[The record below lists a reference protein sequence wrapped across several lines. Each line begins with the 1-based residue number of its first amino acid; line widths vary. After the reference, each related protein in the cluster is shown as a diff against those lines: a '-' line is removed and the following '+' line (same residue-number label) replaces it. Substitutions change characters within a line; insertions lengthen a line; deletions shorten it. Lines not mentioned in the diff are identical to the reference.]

1 MKAVFRFVIPALSLL
16 LCSCGGNHQ
25 QDLFQQVIK
34 QAGLPANKK
43 LLVVVFI
50 NPECPIAQKY
60 TRTLNALSDSFSES
74 TCFVGV
80 VPGKLYDDKSI
91 AGFKK
96 EFVFNLPIIKDEQY
110 ALTRALGATVYPE
123 VVLLNQQ
130 SEKLYSGKID
140 NWYESIGDY
149 RPAPTEFYLSQ
160 AINSYLQK
168 GSVQLSSTKPVG
180 CYINYKSD

>member
-1 MKAVFRFVIPALSLL
+1 MKAVFRFVILALCVLL
-16 LCSCGGNHQ
+16 GSCGGNHQ

-60 TRTLNALSDSFSES
+60 TRTLNALSDSFSQS
-74 TCFVGV
+74 TYFIGV

-91 AGFKK
+91 ADFRKQ
-96 EFVFNLPIIKDEQY
+96 FAFNPPVIRDEQY

-140 NWYESIGDY
+140 NWYESIGNY
-149 RPAPTEFYLSQ
+149 RPAPTAFYLSQ
-160 AINSYLQK
+160 AINSYLQN
-168 GSVQLSSTKPVG
+168 GSVQLSRTKPVG
-180 CYINYKSD
+180 CYISYGSN